1 MVSEILEIVNEFL
14 GSYLDGLL
22 DKVPSY
28 TTIGYWVQRL
38 GLSVYNESHKRFKNK
53 RYALIVDESMMI
65 GSEKLLLVLATNAD
79 NAGHAV
85 NERDVAV
92 VDISV
97 RKSWNGESV
106 SKVLK
111 KVAEKIGHAP
121 EFVIG
126 DNGSVIKKG
135 IRDANF
141 RQHRDIGHSL
151 GMFLER
157 VYKNEADF
165 QGLSKNVQNARLK
178 FNMQRVAFLQPP
190 SQRSIARFMN
200 MSDWTDWGV
209 RMLHAYHV
217 LPKDA
222 ASIYKFVPKDSSLVE
237 ELREVTECVDLIDKD
252 LKRNGISHESVKRC
266 KRLVCTR
273 LMNGNDRQRKLGDL
287 ITDYLDEEVSFVEEG
302 RSHNASSDIIESTFG
317 VVKSRMPDNKL
328 TGVTPL
334 ILMLPLRLSLAGK
347 KMREKFEFKE
357 RLETGRHRHI
367 KEWASQNLTVNLAIK
382 RTTILGKKCAS
393 F

>member
-141 RQHRDIGHSL
+141 RQHRDIGH
-151 GMFLER
+151 
-157 VYKNEADF
+157 
-165 QGLSKNVQNARLK
+165 
-178 FNMQRVAFLQPP
+178 
-190 SQRSIARFMN
+190 
-200 MSDWTDWGV
+200 
-209 RMLHAYHV
+209 
-217 LPKDA
+217 
-222 ASIYKFVPKDSSLVE
+222 
-237 ELREVTECVDLIDKD
+237 
-252 LKRNGISHESVKRC
+252 
-266 KRLVCTR
+266 
-273 LMNGNDRQRKLGDL
+273 
-287 ITDYLDEEVSFVEEG
+287 
-302 RSHNASSDIIESTFG
+302 
-317 VVKSRMPDNKL
+317 
-328 TGVTPL
+328 
-334 ILMLPLRLSLAGK
+334 
-347 KMREKFEFKE
+347 
-357 RLETGRHRHI
+357 
-367 KEWASQNLTVNLAIK
+367 
-382 RTTILGKKCAS
+382 
-393 F
+393 